1 MNFELP
7 GQKSLKVL
15 SNKVFIFIQQTLTI
29 MSYLYSYRHN
39 LTQLLEEINLQK
51 PAIKIPTF
59 VTHDLVDTYQIC
71 RLIDDFIFEY
81 FQENRKTDTD
91 IADNRDQKIDDAL
104 EEFQSKVVEKILK
117 EKQDFKNISLK
128 KKKGFK
134 NIFEFAQCENLYLS
148 NKYVNLISESLG
160 HTLEEI
166 ASISSQVFV
175 PEKIL
180 NFKIKG
186 VDLVVFNQGIIKY
199 TQLKTKKD
207 TLTGSQSDRSINEFK
222 IHPNS
227 VFAAALDM
235 GNSWTISKTKAKE
248 NNIELLA
255 GQAFWSMLDLDYET
269 ILNKLKMTVRK
280 IEKKLYQV

>member
-1 MNFELP
+1 
-7 GQKSLKVL
+7 
-15 SNKVFIFIQQTLTI
+15 

-51 PAIKIPTF
+51 PSIKIPTF

-81 FQENRKTDTD
+81 FQENRTTDTD
-91 IADNRDQKIDDAL
+91 IADNSDQKIDDAL
-104 EEFQSKVVEKILK
+104 DEFQSKVVEKILK

-207 TLTGSQSDRSINEFK
+207 TLTGSQSDRSINELK

>member
-1 MNFELP
+1 M
-7 GQKSLKVL
+7 G
-15 SNKVFIFIQQTLTI
+15 
-29 MSYLYSYRHN
+29 YLYSYRNN
-39 LTQLLEEINLQK
+39 LPQLLEEINLQK
-51 PAIKIPTF
+51 KSIKIPSF
-59 VTHDLVDTYQIC
+59 IAHDLIDAYQIC
-71 RLIDDFIFEY
+71 RLLNDFIFEY
-81 FQENRKTDTD
+81 FQENIKTDTSDD
-91 IADNRDQKIDDAL
+91 IEQEIDGILEGFRHKILA
-104 EEFQSKVVEKILK
+104 KILK
-117 EKQDFKNISLK
+117 EKQNFKSVSLT

-166 ASISSQVFV
+166 ASLSPQVFV
-175 PEKIL
+175 PEQKL
-180 NFKIKG
+180 NLKIKG
-186 VDLVVFNQGIIKY
+186 VDLIIFNQGILKY

-207 TLTGSQSDRSINEFK
+207 TLTGSQSDRSINELK

-235 GNSWTISKTKAKE
+235 GNSWTISKTKAQE

-255 GQAFWSMLDLDYET
+255 GQDFWSMLDLDYET

-280 IEKKLYQV
+280 IEKELYQS